1 MAISYP
7 LATPTTIG
15 IESIE
20 LRAVNAVAISQSP
33 FTFQQQVISHGGQK
47 WEASV
52 SIPPVRRDLAAPW
65 KAMLTALKGQTGTF
79 LLGDPD
85 YATPQGTALSFKK
98 NLLTFTEK
106 FDNAAW
112 VKSQTTVTPN
122 AISSPD
128 TNTTADKIVD
138 SAVSAF
144 HFIYQTVSISSSV
157 FTCSV
162 YFKAAELSLG
172 SIQLFSSSPSINS
185 ITNFNLS
192 TEVSSVITTTGLTGV
207 TSDIEGVGSGWYRC
221 SVSANTNSSVASLQ
235 FRVLANDGGLYTG
248 NGTSGIYAWGTQIES
263 GSLTDYQPIA
273 DAYGPFVNGGS
284 QTGDELQI
292 TGASPNE
299 ESYFKAGDYIQ
310 LGSGSGSRL
319 HTILTDVVTDDLGQA
334 TLDIWPSLRSSP
346 SDGSTVIVENCK
358 GVFRLSGNMNS
369 WSINNAS
376 AYGISFE
383 AVESIL

>member
-33 FTFQQQVISHGGQK
+33 FTYQQQVISHGGQK

-112 VKSQTTVTPN
+112 TKSGDITVTPN
-122 AISSPD
+122 SIASPD
-128 TNTTADKIVD
+128 GFTSADTIEKNSGTFAHVRQAAVTVIGQAYTASVYVKQGTAAETLI
-138 SAVSAF
+138 AVLNS
-144 HFIYQTVSISSSV
+144 TVS
-157 FTCSV
+157 
-162 YFKAAELSLG
+162 
-172 SIQLFSSSPSINS
+172 
-185 ITNFNLS
+185 
-192 TEVSSVITTTGLTGV
+192 TTLAQV
-207 TSDIEGVGSGWYRC
+207 TVNWSDPEASGAVDVGSGWYR
-221 SVSANTNSSVASLQ
+221 VSIPFTAIDLGSTLLIYPSGASASLGS
-235 FRVLANDGGLYTG
+235 V
-248 NGTSGIYAWGTQIES
+248 YAWGTQIES

-376 AYGISFE
+376 SYGISFE
-383 AVESIL
+383 CVEVIV